1 MKFVTFGEIMLRL
14 QPEGYKRISQAD
26 RFDLFF
32 GGSEANVAVSL
43 ANFGEHAAF
52 LTKLPDNLVG
62 ERCLKDLMY
71 NGVDTSSII
80 FGGPRMGIYYTEKGA
95 SQRASTCIYDRAGS
109 SITTLKK
116 KEINIKNLFSGA
128 TWFHTSGITP
138 ALGKDVADVTLMLM
152 QKAKEKGLTVSC
164 DLNYRKK
171 LWSKEEANRVMTACM
186 PYVDVLIANEEDVSD
201 VFGLQADN
209 SNIAGGKLSEQGY
222 IDLGRKVLERFP
234 TLKYIAFT
242 LRESFS
248 ASRNGWSGL
257 LVSRENTT
265 RSKRYELDII
275 DRVGG
280 GDSFSAG
287 LIYAL
292 AKGMSDADAINFGI
306 AASAL
311 KQSIEGDFNRVTV
324 AEVNKLAQGDG
335 SGRIQR

>member
-14 QPEGYKRISQAD
+14 QPEGYKRITQAD
-26 RFDLFF
+26 RFDLCF

-43 ANFGEHAAF
+43 ANFGEEAAF
-52 LTKLPDNLVG
+52 FTKLPDNLVG
-62 ERCLKDLMY
+62 QRCLAELRA
-71 NGVDTSSII
+71 NGVDTGNIV
-80 FGGPRMGIYYTEKGA
+80 FGGPRMGIYFTEKGA
-95 SQRASTCIYDRAGS
+95 SQRPSTCLYDRAGS

-116 KEINIKNLFSGA
+116 KEINVKKLFAGA
-128 TWFHTSGITP
+128 GWFHTSGITP
-138 ALGKDVADVTLMLM
+138 ALGKDVADVTILLM

-171 LWSKEEANRVMTACM
+171 LWSKEEANKVMTACM
-186 PYVDVLIANEEDVSD
+186 PYTDVLIANEEDVSD
-201 VFGLQADN
+201 VFGLSADGT
-209 SNIAGGKLSEQGY
+209 NIVGGKLSEKGY
-222 IDLGRKVLERFP
+222 VDLGRKVLEKFP
-234 TLKYIAFT
+234 SLKYVAFT

-257 LVSRENTT
+257 LVSRNSVSK
-265 RSKRYELDII
+265 SKRYELDLI

-292 AKGMSDADAINFGI
+292 ATGKSDEEAINFGI

-311 KQSIEGDFNRVTV
+311 KQSIEGDFNRVSV
-324 AEVNKLAQGDG
+324 AEVNKLALGDG